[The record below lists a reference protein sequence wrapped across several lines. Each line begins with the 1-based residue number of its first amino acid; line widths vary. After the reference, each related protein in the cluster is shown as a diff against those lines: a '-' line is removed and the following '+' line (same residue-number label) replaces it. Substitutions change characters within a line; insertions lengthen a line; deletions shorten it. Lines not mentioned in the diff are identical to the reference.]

1 MKPTDNTTTD
11 TSNGTSTPAPL
22 TAPASAPSRA
32 WIVLA
37 VVAVA
42 LVLLAVFKQ

>member
-1 MKPTDNTTTD
+1 MQQINTPTD